1 MHEITGDTLTVARS
15 DTWLRR
21 SVTWLRTRVEKHS
34 ILKLGFPTWPT
45 LGAVFSS
52 CFPWRKP
59 MSSNQL
65 HPAMNAAQGGILG
78 AIGAQNAGLT
88 ITQAQLAQQQ
98 MAYNNAI
105 MSANPPVMLRE
116 EARARRRLHVS
127 VEVVANG
134 FVLEAGAD
142 RLIAKTI
149 EELQQH
155 FVAQVAGQMLE
166 DK

>member
-1 MHEITGDTLTVARS
+1 
-15 DTWLRR
+15 
-21 SVTWLRTRVEKHS
+21 
-34 ILKLGFPTWPT
+34 
-45 LGAVFSS
+45 
-52 CFPWRKP
+52 

-98 MAYNNAI
+98 MAYNNAL
-105 MSANPPVMLRE
+105 MAANPPVMLRE
-116 EARARRRLHVS
+116 EARARRRLYVS
-127 VEVVANG
+127 VEAVANG
-134 FVLEAGAD
+134 FVMEAGAD
-142 RLIAKTI
+142 RLIAKDI

-155 FVAQVAGQMLE
+155 FVAQVASQMLE

>member
-52 CFPWRKP
+52 YVPWRKK
-59 MSSNQL
+59 MSNGQISPL
-65 HPAMNAAQGGILG
+65 HNAATNGLLG
-78 AIGAQNAGLT
+78 SSGAANNLSS
-88 ITQAQLAQQQ
+88 QQ
-98 MAYNNAI
+98 MQMALQQMQYNNAI
-105 MSANPPVMLRE
+105 MNANPPVMLRE
-116 EARARRRLHVS
+116 EVRARRRLYVS
-127 VEVVANG
+127 VEAVANG
-134 FVLEAGAD
+134 FVLEAGAE
-142 RLIAKTI
+142 RLIAKDI

-155 FVAQVAGQMLE
+155 FVAQVASLLLE
-166 DK
+166 KEK

>member
-1 MHEITGDTLTVARS
+1 
-15 DTWLRR
+15 
-21 SVTWLRTRVEKHS
+21 
-34 ILKLGFPTWPT
+34 
-45 LGAVFSS
+45 
-52 CFPWRKP
+52 

-78 AIGAQNAGLT
+78 AMGAQNAGLT

-98 MAYNNAI
+98 MAYNNAL
-105 MSANPPVMLRE
+105 MAANPPVMLRE

-134 FVLEAGAD
+134 FVLEVGQE

-155 FVAQVAGQMLE
+155 FVAQVASQMLE

>member
-1 MHEITGDTLTVARS
+1 
-15 DTWLRR
+15 
-21 SVTWLRTRVEKHS
+21 
-34 ILKLGFPTWPT
+34 
-45 LGAVFSS
+45 
-52 CFPWRKP
+52 

-78 AIGAQNAGLT
+78 AMGAQNAGLT

-116 EARARRRLHVS
+116 EARARRRLYVS
-127 VEVVANG
+127 VEAVANG
-134 FVLEAGAD
+134 FVMEAGAD
-142 RLIAKTI
+142 RLIAKDI

-155 FVAQVAGQMLE
+155 FVAQVASQMLE

>member
-1 MHEITGDTLTVARS
+1 
-15 DTWLRR
+15 
-21 SVTWLRTRVEKHS
+21 
-34 ILKLGFPTWPT
+34 
-45 LGAVFSS
+45 
-52 CFPWRKP
+52 

-116 EARARRRLHVS
+116 EARARRRLYVS